1 MLTDQLAV
9 PDKYHKG
16 SDVKQ
21 FTELWDAHKLAAER
35 LPSDQMQ
42 AKGVASFKR
51 INDGGPPEISRF
63 PRRSG
68 KEASLS
74 LEEIIAA
81 GYAARKPANVSEPWE
96 EHNIVMAS
104 PEDVAAKGYVE
115 VTAGNGGRDTA
126 TASSPRRAWCFTH
139 GYEWLISEGLAVRK
153 AVEAIEGDE
162 PWPGDGKYASP
173 EFLAERGVKKILR
186 VKYGPENRYRV
197 EFKDR
202 EPLDYVNAGTMRKL
216 RYLV

>member
-1 MLTDQLAV
+1 MVNFLLDADETILDFIRSSKESLAYAMEKLGV
-9 PDKYHKG
+9 SRYAPAMY
-16 SDVKQ
+16 SDY
-21 FTELWDAHKLAAER
+21 
-35 LPSDQMQ
+35 
-42 AKGVASFKR
+42 KR
-51 INDGGPPEISRF
+51 INDGGRLKYLVSTVD
-63 PRRSG
+63 G

-104 PEDVAAKGYVE
+104 PEDIASKGYVE
-115 VTAGNGGRDTA
+115 VTAATAGGHRYRIVTA
-126 TASSPRRAWCFTH
+126 TGVVFTH